1 MDSKSQSNSN
11 AANILIVDDSLDM
24 RIYTKTI
31 LKQYNIIEA
40 ENGQIALE
48 IIKNNSIDLLI
59 TDYLMPKMDGIEL
72 LKEIRK
78 ENYVFPIIVITS
90 TNFEQKKIEMFRLG
104 IDNYVIKPFF
114 KEELLN
120 IVNRALVYHKTLIKE
135 KSKSKNDDNDKDLE
149 NFKNKLETIIYN
161 NVNNFD
167 FSISDIALEF
177 NISTKTLT
185 RKTKLLYG
193 QTPNQLLIEC
203 RLLIA
208 QEIINKNPNLTLKQI
223 AEQVGLKN
231 TSYLKNR
238 LAIRF
243 KDS

>member
-104 IDNYVIKPFF
+104 IDNYVVKPFF

>member
-90 TNFEQKKIEMFRLG
+90 ANFEQKKIEMFRLG
-104 IDNYVIKPFF
+104 IDNYVVKPFF